1 MRLSFPTLLRTVTL
15 GLLAVFSAQTAA
27 EFPSVLSNATPRAAN
42 FVPSLTWKDQERAAE
57 KKLADLKKKTGRKPN
72 ILVLVADDF
81 GWGDVG
87 VYGGGVAVG
96 AATPNIDRL
105 ARQGLQLT
113 STYSQPTCTPTRSAI
128 VTGRLPVRTGLYRPI
143 LAGDKLTK
151 NPWDGE
157 KTIGQLMSDAGYYTL
172 LVGKWHVGEAEGMRP
187 QDVGFDEYYGY
198 YRAQKEYVQAY
209 DKRRYPDLV
218 LDKDKYAK
226 YLSID
231 QTEGLEH
238 GFKGGKTRKVKP
250 IHSIADMAEADKLL
264 KQFTVKKLKEMAKS
278 DKPFWIEHAFMKT
291 HADNHPPPEF
301 EGASA
306 AKYPFKDAVVE
317 IDHYVGEFVAALEE
331 TGQLENTLIFFTS
344 DNGPQMDAW
353 PDNGYSPFRG
363 AKGTGWEGGIRIPGI
378 AYWKGMIEPGQVS
391 DGLFDL
397 MDLFMTSLRLG
408 EAIDSAPKDVYI
420 DSIDQ
425 TSFLLADAGK
435 SNRDRVYVW
444 SQQDFLAIRMYE
456 YKAHFKV
463 IQTER
468 TFLDIDMATTSEL
481 GLAPWVFNLY
491 IDPKEQYPVGHRR
504 NAWVA
509 SLGAEAKAHAAT
521 FKKYPPKNVG
531 LSTGL

>member
-1 MRLSFPTLLRTVTL
+1 MTSFFRRSVQLLCLALAGASSLYVIAEPPSALS
-15 GLLAVFSAQTAA
+15 TAA
-27 EFPSVLSNATPRAAN
+27 PRAEN
-42 FVPSLTWKDQERAAE
+42 FVPSLTWAEQESAADR
-57 KKLADLKKKTGRKPN
+57 KLSALQTKTGKRPN
-72 ILVLVADDF
+72 VLVIIADDF

-96 AATPNIDRL
+96 AATPNIDKL

-143 LAGDKLTK
+143 LAGDKLTA

-157 KTIGQLMSDAGYYTL
+157 TTIGTLMSNAGYYTL
-172 LVGKWHVGEAEGMRP
+172 LVGKWHVGEAVGMRP

-218 LDKDKYAK
+218 LDEDKYAK

-231 QTEGLEH
+231 QSEGLEH
-238 GFKGGKTRKVKP
+238 GFKGGETTKVKA
-250 IHSIADMAEADKLL
+250 IRSIEDMAEADKLL
-264 KQFTVKKLKEMAKS
+264 KQFTVEKLRAMADS
-278 DKPFWIEHAFMKT
+278 DQPFWIEHAFMKT

-317 IDHYVGEFVAALEE
+317 IDHYVGEFVKVLEE

-363 AKGTGWEGGIRIPGI
+363 AKGTGWEGAIRIPGI

-408 EAIDSAPKDVYI
+408 GAIDSAPTDVYI

-425 TSFLLADAGK
+425 TSFLLTNEGK

-444 SQQDFLAIRMYE
+444 SQQDFLALRMYE

-463 IQTER
+463 IQTDR
-468 TFLDIDMATTSEL
+468 TFLDIDMATMSDL

-531 LSTGL
+531 L